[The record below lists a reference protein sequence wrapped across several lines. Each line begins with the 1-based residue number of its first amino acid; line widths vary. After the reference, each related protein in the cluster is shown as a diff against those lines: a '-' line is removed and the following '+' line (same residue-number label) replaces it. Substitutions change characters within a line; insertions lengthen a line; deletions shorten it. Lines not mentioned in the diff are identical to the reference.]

1 MRARVQIIVAE
12 SMSRERTSVVCT
24 FVHTV
29 VPENNKLFSLGNFYA
44 DTKESWRFSLP
55 KDDSRDRKRFI

>member
-1 MRARVQIIVAE
+1 MRARVQIIVRVVAE

-24 FVHTV
+24 FVHTG

-44 DTKESWRFSLP
+44 DTKES
-55 KDDSRDRKRFI
+55 